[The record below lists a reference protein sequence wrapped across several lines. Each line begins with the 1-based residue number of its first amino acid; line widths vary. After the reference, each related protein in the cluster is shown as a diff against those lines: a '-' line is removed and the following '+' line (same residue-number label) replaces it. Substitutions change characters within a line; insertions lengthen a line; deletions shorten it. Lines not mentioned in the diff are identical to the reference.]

1 MLTSYSALLQE
12 AVANPN
18 IRAHLSHINMDCQT
32 EDRTPLRAARETKKQ
47 ANSLTH
53 IFCSLEKQLDTMTQ
67 FGLIYLDI
75 QTLEDNMS
83 NPGKYL
89 K

>member
-32 EDRTPLRAARETKKQ
+32 EDRTPLRVARETKKQ

-53 IFCSLEKQLDTMTQ
+53 IFCSLDTMTQ

-83 NPGKYL
+83 HSGKYL